1 MLDKS
6 DDRYK
11 YVGDIENTLLL
22 LTPFSRKQIRVT
34 FVIDNLAKQLE
45 HLMENFDL
53 PFEVKIDFLYSYS
66 QL

>member
-6 DDRYK
+6 DDRFK

-34 FVIDNLAKQLE
+34 FVVDNIAKQLE
-45 HLMENFDL
+45 HLLENFNS
-53 PFEVKIDFLYSYS
+53 PYEVKIDFLYSYS